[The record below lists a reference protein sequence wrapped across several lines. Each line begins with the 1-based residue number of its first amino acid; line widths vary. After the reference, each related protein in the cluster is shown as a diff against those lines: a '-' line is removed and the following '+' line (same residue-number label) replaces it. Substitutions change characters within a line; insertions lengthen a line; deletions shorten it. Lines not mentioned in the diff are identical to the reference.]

1 MLLPI
6 LKKMPQLHS
15 DEFHGHINRL
25 AILKDGRTVRIL
37 GGEGLKLFVKDLDG
51 NLEECYHD
59 NIKTIWKE

>member
-1 MLLPI
+1 MSQI
-6 LKKMPQLHS
+6 LS
-15 DEFHGHINRL
+15 DEFHGYVNCL

-59 NIKTIWKE
+59 TIETIWEE